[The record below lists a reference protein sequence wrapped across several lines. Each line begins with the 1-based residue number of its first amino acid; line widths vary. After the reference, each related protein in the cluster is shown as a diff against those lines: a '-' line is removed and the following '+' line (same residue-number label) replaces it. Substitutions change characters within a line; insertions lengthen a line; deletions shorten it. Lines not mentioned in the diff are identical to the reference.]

1 MAKSIKKIVHKGMC
15 MPNLLPRPIV
25 QAAPWSTYNWDQQT
39 HKGPLFKAYMEPTL
53 ATPFNVDLFFSLSLC
68 SSPSLSFTH
77 IHINTHYQNKE
88 PRNIALNEQQNAT
101 I

>member
-1 MAKSIKKIVHKGMC
+1 

-53 ATPFNVDLFFSLSLC
+53 ATPFNVGLFFSLSL
-68 SSPSLSFTH
+68 SLFFFLALFYTH
-77 IHINTHYQNKE
+77 THKYTLPEQRTKE
-88 PRNIALNEQQNAT
+88 YCP
-101 I
+101 